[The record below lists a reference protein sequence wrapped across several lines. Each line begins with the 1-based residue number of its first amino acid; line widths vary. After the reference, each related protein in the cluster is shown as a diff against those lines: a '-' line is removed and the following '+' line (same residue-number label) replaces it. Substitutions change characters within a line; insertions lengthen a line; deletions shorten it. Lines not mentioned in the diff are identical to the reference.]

1 MTFHSSINF
10 LPGFRINSSVTAE
23 GEEREIMSTSS
34 PQPAGQSNSPNAN
47 KPAPP
52 AGPKII
58 IPDGMEPA
66 YTNLARISH
75 SPADIVIE
83 FAHMLPGES
92 TANIRS
98 RVVMSPLSAKL
109 FLRALTENL
118 GRYEAS
124 FGEINVPVNNS
135 LAENLFRPYHPPEPP
150 KE

>member
-1 MTFHSSINF
+1 
-10 LPGFRINSSVTAE
+10 
-23 GEEREIMSTSS
+23 MSTSS
-34 PQPAGQSNSPNAN
+34 PQPAGAPNN
-47 KPAPP
+47 PNPGNPAQPV
-52 AGPKII
+52 GPKII
-58 IPDGMEPA
+58 IPDGMETA

-92 TANIRS
+92 TATIRS

-109 FLRALTENL
+109 LLRALAENL
-118 GRYEAS
+118 GRYEAA